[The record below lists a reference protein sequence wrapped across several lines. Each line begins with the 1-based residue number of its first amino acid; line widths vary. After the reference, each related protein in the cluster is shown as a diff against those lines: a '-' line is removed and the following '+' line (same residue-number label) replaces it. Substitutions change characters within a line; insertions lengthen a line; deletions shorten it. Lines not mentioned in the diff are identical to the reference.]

1 MEKKAKT
8 VIKKKAEPKKLELKI
23 GPEKKASSLP
33 GLENIRKRQE
43 KESLK
48 KPVES
53 KPVEKKPLFV
63 IKPKAKP
70 RGIAPLLIKPK
81 ADESQSESLP
91 GLDALRKKQL
101 EKAR

>member
-8 VIKKKAEPKKLELKI
+8 VIKKKAKPKKLELKI

-48 KPVES
+48 KPAAS
-53 KPVEKKPLFV
+53 KPEQKKTHYV

-70 RGIAPLLIKPK
+70 RENKPILIKPK
-81 ADESQSESLP
+81 DDESQE
-91 GLDALRKKQL
+91 
-101 EKAR
+101 